1 MNWNDVFK
9 LSVAILTSVGGAALI
24 IGAFSSWLGKVWAS
38 RILEKD
44 KLKYSSELEKL
55 KNQLQREAQKHQL
68 IFSLYFEGQFKL
80 YNDLWL
86 SLSELQEKVDNLWDE
101 ASKKNLI
108 SFMKSV
114 QKAKRQIMN
123 SALLIE
129 KDHYEQILEHLQT
142 LEDYKLGKEQLI
154 RARNLKANDYIEDY
168 EIPNLVAGNA
178 TSRQQITS
186 FTEIMLQKMRA
197 QINGTQQDAANHA
210 NSADS

>member
-9 LSVAILTSVGGAALI
+9 LSSAILTSVGGAALI
-24 IGAFSSWLGKVWAS
+24 MGALSSWLGKVWAN

-44 KLKYSSELEKL
+44 KLKYSSELEEL
-55 KNQLQREAQKHQL
+55 KNQLHREAQKHQL

-86 SLSELQEKVDNLWDE
+86 SLSELQEKVDELWEE

-129 KDHYEQILEHLQT
+129 KNHYEQILEHLRT

-154 RARNLKANDYIEDY
+154 RARNLKENDYLEDY
-168 EIPNLVAGNA
+168 EIHNLIAGNA
-178 TSRQQITS
+178 TSRQRIRD
-186 FTEIMLQKMRA
+186 FTDIMLQKMRA
-197 QINGTQQDAANHA
+197 QISGSQQATANHA
-210 NSADS
+210 NPADS